1 MGNIEKTSFKMPP
14 EWADHSC
21 CWMQWPTDNFP
32 SDVTAS
38 WSNFDIEK
46 GRISW
51 AEVANTISQFETLKM
66 IVHPDNLGSAK
77 KLLSPQVE
85 ILSLPINDAWA
96 RDSGAI
102 FLLDEEGE
110 LGGVDSDFNCWGYQT
125 DFELDDKVAEF
136 MIRASNARYFKN
148 NMVLEGGSIH
158 VDGEGSLLTT
168 EQCLLHENR
177 NPELSKIE
185 IEENLKKTFGVT
197 NIIWLKYGTDEGTD
211 GHVDN
216 VACFTSPGTVMAMT
230 CNDKN
235 DPYYDR
241 LSENLEILKT
251 ARDSLGNPLNVI
263 ELEMSYKRIIPDDD
277 EPCSYMN
284 FYIANDAIVL
294 PVFNDKKADD
304 NAKNIIQTQFPSRK
318 MICLDGTQILLG
330 GGGVHCITQQQPR
343 SRNG

>member
-1 MGNIEKTSFKMPP
+1 
-14 EWADHSC
+14 
-21 CWMQWPTDNFP
+21 
-32 SDVTAS
+32 
-38 WSNFDIEK
+38 
-46 GRISW
+46 
-51 AEVANTISQFETLKM
+51 
-66 IVHPDNLGSAK
+66 
-77 KLLSPQVE
+77 
-85 ILSLPINDAWA
+85 
-96 RDSGAI
+96 
-102 FLLDEEGE
+102 
-110 LGGVDSDFNCWGYQT
+110 
-125 DFELDDKVAEF
+125 
-136 MIRASNARYFKN
+136 
-148 NMVLEGGSIH
+148 MVLEGGSIH

-251 ARDSLGNPLNVI
+251 ARDSSGNPLNVI

-294 PVFNDKKADD
+294 PVFNDKKADN

>member
-1 MGNIEKTSFKMPP
+1 
-14 EWADHSC
+14 
-21 CWMQWPTDNFP
+21 MQWPTDNFP

-85 ILSLPINDAWA
+85 ILSLPINDGWA

-216 VACFTSPGTVMAMT
+216 VA
-230 CNDKN
+230 
-235 DPYYDR
+235 
-241 LSENLEILKT
+241 
-251 ARDSLGNPLNVI
+251 
-263 ELEMSYKRIIPDDD
+263 
-277 EPCSYMN
+277 
-284 FYIANDAIVL
+284 
-294 PVFNDKKADD
+294 
-304 NAKNIIQTQFPSRK
+304 
-318 MICLDGTQILLG
+318 
-330 GGGVHCITQQQPR
+330 
-343 SRNG
+343 